1 MNWSERLILSDGLDA
16 IRDSRIASQGWLS
29 GPFLITFDIRGSQPV
44 RFREDCERG
53 ANGIIYRK
61 ARGGVEITDLET
73 NTARVGTR
81 SSCATR
87 LCANRNQKGHS
98 CLARPYEFVGGCCYT

>member
-1 MNWSERLILSDGLDA
+1 MFARCHGCVEDSYLIIEHCEVCFASNQIILSDGLDA

-29 GPFLITFDIRGSQPV
+29 GRFLITFGIRGSQRV

-61 ARGGVEITDLET
+61 AKR
-73 NTARVGTR
+73 R
-81 SSCATR
+81 
-87 LCANRNQKGHS
+87 
-98 CLARPYEFVGGCCYT
+98 